1 MKTEYLVETY
11 DKINED
17 IFLIIVS
24 TQIANKI
31 KKTFFI
37 GAFHKSEE
45 EEVMK
50 EIFNIYIFKE
60 TSHIEILKREKRTAS
75 AILSYRYTLADR
87 IRNSYSYKKAKQQIF
102 VK

>member
-11 DKINED
+11 DKVNED
-17 IFLIIVS
+17 IFFIIVS

-75 AILSYRYTLADR
+75 TILSYRYKLADG